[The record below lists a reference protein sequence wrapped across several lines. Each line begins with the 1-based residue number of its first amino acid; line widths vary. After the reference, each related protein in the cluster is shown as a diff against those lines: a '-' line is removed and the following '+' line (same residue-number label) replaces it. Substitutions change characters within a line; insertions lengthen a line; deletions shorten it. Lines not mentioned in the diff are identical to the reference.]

1 MGQIISLA
9 KSFGADTGGETGGD
23 TDGEKTTDSTQT
35 QTQSPP
41 TDTFDIS
48 ALDPKLIQ
56 TALHLFQEYNRSDDR
71 NLALLTALRPFLK
84 EERLEKMDQAIQIA
98 KLSRVAKMAFQL
110 LKGGEEGV

>member
-9 KSFGADTGGETGGD
+9 KSFGADTGGE
-23 TDGEKTTDSTQT
+23 KTTDSTQT
-35 QTQSPP
+35 QSQAQSPP

-48 ALDPKLIQ
+48 ALDPKLVQ